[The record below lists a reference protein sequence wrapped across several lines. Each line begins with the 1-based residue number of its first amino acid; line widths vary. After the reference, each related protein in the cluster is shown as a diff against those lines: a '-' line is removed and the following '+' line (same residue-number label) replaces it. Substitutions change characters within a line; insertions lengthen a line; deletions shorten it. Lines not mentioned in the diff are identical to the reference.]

1 MAKTNMLER
10 EKRREALAKKY
21 AAKRAK
27 LRELIRNPRTS
38 QEVRADAQVQLQKL
52 PRDSNP
58 NRQRNRCQITGRSR
72 GVYRK
77 FGLARTKLREATMK
91 GEIPGL
97 GKASW

>member
-27 LRELIRNPRTS
+27 LKEAIRSPSTS
-38 QEVRADAQVQLQKL
+38 PEARAEAQAALQKL

-58 NRQRNRCQITGRSR
+58 DRQRNRCAMTGRPR
-72 GVYRK
+72 GTYRK
-77 FGLARTKLREATMK
+77 FGLARTKLREATMR
-91 GEIPGL
+91 GDVPGL
-97 GKASW
+97 RKASW

>member
-58 NRQRNRCQITGRSR
+58 KRQRNRCQITGRSR